1 MAAETGAW
9 LRFSVH
15 ERCFA
20 LPLEAVAEVANAP
33 SPHLIPLVPRELGGV
48 VNFRGEPLPAL
59 YASGLLSAEPRGRRR
74 HLVVLDGGR
83 LRVGLLVSEVVRIER
98 GMERAV
104 PFADPEP
111 APPDFVRWVR
121 LGGELIGL
129 IPPQELL
136 ERARKLLTEQ
146 RIEGGTMPWHDAF

>member
-1 MAAETGAW
+1 VAVEGGPW
-9 LRFSVH
+9 LRFMVH
-15 ERCFA
+15 ERCYA
-20 LPLEAVAEVANAP
+20 LPLDSVAEVANAP
-33 SPHLIPLVPRELGGV
+33 SPHLIPLVAREVGGV

-74 HLVVLDGGR
+74 HLVVLGDAR
-83 LRVGLLVSEVVRIER
+83 LRLGLLVSEVVRIER
-98 GMERAV
+98 DMERATE
-104 PFADPEP
+104 FADPEP
-111 APPDFVRWVR
+111 PPPDFVDWVR

>member
-1 MAAETGAW
+1 MAVEAGPW
-9 LRFSVH
+9 LRFTVH
-15 ERCFA
+15 ERGFA
-20 LPLEAVAEVANAP
+20 LPLDSVAEVANAP

-59 YASGLLSAEPRGRRR
+59 YASALLAAEARGRRR
-74 HLVVLDGGR
+74 HLIVLDDGR
-83 LRVGLLVSEVVRIER
+83 LRLGLLVSEVVRIEHSLA
-98 GMERAV
+98 RAV

-111 APPDFVRWVR
+111 PPPEFVRWIR

-129 IPPQELL
+129 IPPQDLL
-136 ERARKLLTEQ
+136 ERARMLLTEQ